1 MEDSLNLERNINRK
15 SELNLISCLKFKCHI
30 FQKVVFLKIA
40 FFFQKSNLF
49 KMASCINRLK
59 KVVIQGICE
68 IIFHLEV
75 GKSLGIFLVSI
86 SYQLIFGCSK
96 ET

>member
-40 FFFQKSNLF
+40 FFFSEEQLVQDGIMYKQTEKSCNT
-49 KMASCINRLK
+49 R
-59 KVVIQGICE
+59 
-68 IIFHLEV
+68 HL
-75 GKSLGIFLVSI
+75 
-86 SYQLIFGCSK
+86 
-96 ET
+96 